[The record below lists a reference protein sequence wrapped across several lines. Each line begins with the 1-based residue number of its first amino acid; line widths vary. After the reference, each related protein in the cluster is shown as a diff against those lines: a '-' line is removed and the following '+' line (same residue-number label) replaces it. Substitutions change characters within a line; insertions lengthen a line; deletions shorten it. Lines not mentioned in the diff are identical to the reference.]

1 MGIVKAHSGE
11 GEKLIGTQGWREFL
25 GERQLLLAE
34 YAVART
40 RAASRPMKTEPG
52 VVAEAVF
59 RRWLARFLPA
69 RYGVTSGFIVSSG
82 RSDAEPLKHFDV
94 IIFDALNAP
103 VLWRTDNPD
112 QSSQGSVLAIPVEH
126 VLAVL
131 EIKASLNAKQARAAK
146 SKLAELT
153 PLLSGVD
160 KDDEPYPVYL
170 PRAFV
175 CATVFFTVDP
185 AAEYEAKALTPLAEL
200 SAELPRSCYAGG
212 IVLAAAADSTDYAAA
227 AIRLFDSST
236 PTQADIGPGR
246 QRLLAGDPLSDSVPA
261 GDRHRSVRLVWS
273 PSAFALFAHDLVAML
288 RGTYQHEA
296 FSSRHGLPYPTP
308 ETGPAALFPL
318 DTPRSDGVT
327 PA

>member
-1 MGIVKAHSGE
+1 
-11 GEKLIGTQGWREFL
+11 
-25 GERQLLLAE
+25 
-34 YAVART
+34 
-40 RAASRPMKTEPG
+40 
-52 VVAEAVF
+52 
-59 RRWLARFLPA
+59 
-69 RYGVTSGFIVSSG
+69 VTSGFIVSSG

-131 EIKASLNAKQARAAK
+131 EIKASLNAGR
-146 SKLAELT
+146 
-153 PLLSGVD
+153 LS
-160 KDDEPYPVYL
+160 
-170 PRAFV
+170 PRS
-175 CATVFFTVDP
+175 P
-185 AAEYEAKALTPLAEL
+185 SSPSLTPLAEL
-200 SAELPRSCYAGG
+200 SAELPRSCYTGG
-212 IVLAAAADSTDYAAA
+212 IVLSAAADSTDYAAA

-296 FSSRHGLPYPTP
+296 FSSRHGLSYPTP